1 MTRTRTLWAIPVAL
15 FLLGSNA
22 TVSAQGD
29 CLNEDLYP
37 TEPVTPAPDGT
48 VTEIAICSYELE
60 HSQITGIN
68 AGATYEFTMSSGGY
82 ITVRQDTYDG
92 AVIAQGSAS
101 VVATAVTNGDLFAH
115 WNTDDAC
122 GTNDECVITTVQL
135 FLNCTP
141 PAVSYTLVEDCDA
154 QNYTVL
160 LNIESLGDAGS
171 LTIEVELDGDV
182 DEITGVGVGEV
193 PLGPF
198 AFDEI
203 PVVRVMH
210 DTDPACN
217 RTFNNIEFE
226 TNCPILVD
234 CGVPGLDLTYC
245 YTANDDRSW
254 LFGSTGTGTLRL
266 RFLRGTIESST
277 FDSLRI
283 YDGADNTAP
292 LLFEHAVTERRHL
305 GPVGSATTD
314 PNPTYYALD
323 VFATGSN
330 LYMEVTSDG
339 SVQCGSAEYDPW
351 EWEVVCL
358 DCDLPAVSYAV
369 VDDCPNDQFT
379 IQLDVTSLG
388 DASAL
393 DFVYTIN
400 GTDPQ
405 TATNIGLGMV
415 DLGPFAIDDTV
426 NMTVVHPGSELC
438 NVELGNIT
446 STGTCP
452 LLIDCGTE
460 VMDST
465 CYANWADERYYYQGT
480 GTYPLAVFFDGGQLF
495 FGDSVMIHDGGS
507 IDSPILFQGTDQQL
521 AGTFYYTTNPEHRLT
536 IRVRANG
543 FTSCADGST
552 TEQLAWRVACLDC
565 VPPTA
570 TFTIVQDCDNFQYF
584 IDVDVTDLGTDP
596 MPQIATTATQDT
608 LEIDATGTYQLGPFV
623 SGTELEVTI
632 VNDANSLCNVYSG
645 MLVNPLCPTL
655 IDCPGPTLVETYC
668 YVANDAQAW
677 AYELTG
683 GGANTSLRLTFV
695 RGTIESS
702 NYDSLRI
709 YDGSDNMA
717 PLLFEHT
724 ATARR
729 HLGPEGS
736 ATLDPAP
743 IYSTVD
749 VTASGNNLYVEMSS
763 DGSVQCEGSTEY
775 DPWEWEVYCLDC
787 ASPEVAFN
795 VVPVCTSR
803 GYNVEVEVT
812 GIGGDA
818 TLTATNLTSGEAQTG
833 LGLGTYTFGPYP
845 VEEENVFR
853 VFNET
858 YVQCRAT
865 SDSLTYTAEECI
877 SVTCGFDNYTHCYGN
892 DEDRWYTYQSAQN
905 VPITLAF
912 VGGQMLAGDRIVL
925 YNGRDENAPVL
936 YQGNNGGNFNGFA
949 IPSANVENIL
959 TLRIESDGTGSC
971 DDGGVS
977 NPLSW
982 TVACGGVGIEELGT
996 GSIALYPNPTNGLL
1010 TIAFGE
1016 EVTGKVNVRVLDMS
1030 GRAVIETPVNMA
1042 GADRSTIDLSG
1053 LQQGNYLVQVRTADH
1068 VTNQRVQVT
1077 R

>member
-1 MTRTRTLWAIPVAL
+1 MTRTRTLGGIPITLLSLAL
-15 FLLGSNA
+15 GTA
-22 TVSAQGD
+22 AWAQGD

-37 TEPVTPAPDGT
+37 ALAVTPASDGT
-48 VTEIAICSYELE
+48 VTEISTCSFETE

-68 AGATYEFTMSSGGY
+68 AGATYEFTLESGGY

-92 AVIAQGSAS
+92 PVIAQGSAS
-101 VVATAVTNGDLFAH
+101 VVATAATNGDLFAH
-115 WNTDDAC
+115 WNTDADC
-122 GTNDECVITTVQL
+122 GTNSECFITTVQL

-141 PAVSYTLVEDCDA
+141 PAASYTLVEDCDA

-160 LNIESLGDAGS
+160 LNITSLGDAGS
-171 LTIEVELDGDV
+171 LNVEVELDGNV
-182 DEITGVGVGEV
+182 DEITGVGVGEL

-203 PVVRVMH
+203 PVVRVLH

-217 RTFNNIEFE
+217 RTFNNIDFQ

-245 YTANDDRSW
+245 YTANDDQTW
-254 LFGSTGTGTLRL
+254 HFGSTGTGTLRL
-266 RFLRGTIESST
+266 RFIRGTIESNT
-277 FDSLRI
+277 FDDLRI
-283 YDGADNTAP
+283 YDGSDNTAP
-292 LLFEHAVTERRHL
+292 LLFEHTEAARRHL
-305 GPVGSATTD
+305 GPVGSALTD
-314 PNPTYYALD
+314 PNPTYYGVD
-323 VFATGSN
+323 VFATGPSI
-330 LYMEVTSDG
+330 YMEMTSDG

-358 DCDLPAVSYAV
+358 DCELPAVSYAV

-438 NVELGNIT
+438 NVSLGNIT
-446 STGTCP
+446 TTGTCP

-465 CYANWADERYYYQGT
+465 CYANWADERFYYQGT

-495 FGDSVMIHDGGS
+495 FGDSVMIYDGGS
-507 IDSPILFQGTDQQL
+507 IDSPILFQGTNQQL
-521 AGTFYYTTNPEHRLT
+521 AGTFFYTTNPEHRLT

-543 FTSCADGST
+543 FTSCGDGGT
-552 TEQLAWRVACLDC
+552 TEPVAWRISCLDC

-570 TFTIVQDCDNFQYF
+570 TFSIVQDCENFQYF

-596 MPQIATTATQDT
+596 MPQITTTVAQDT

-632 VNDANSLCNVYSG
+632 VNDANSLCNIYSG
-645 MLVNPLCPTL
+645 MMVNPLCPTL
-655 IDCPGPTLVETYC
+655 IECPGPTLVETYC

-677 AYELTG
+677 AYELNSAG
-683 GGANTSLRLTFV
+683 GNATLRLSFV

-702 NYDSLRI
+702 TFDHLRI
-709 YDGSDNMA
+709 YDGVDNTA
-717 PLLFEHT
+717 PLLFDHT
-724 ATARR
+724 AAARR

-736 ATLDPAP
+736 AILDPAP
-743 IYSTVD
+743 VYSTVD
-749 VTASGNNLYVEMSS
+749 VAATGNNLYMEMTS

-775 DPWEWEVYCLDC
+775 DEWEWEVYCLDC
-787 ASPEVAFN
+787 ASPEVSFN

-803 GYNVEVEVT
+803 GYSVEVEVT
-812 GIGGDA
+812 AVGGDA
-818 TLTATNLTSGEAQTG
+818 TLTATNLGSGEEQTG
-833 LGLGTYTFGPYP
+833 LGTGTYTFGPYP
-845 VEEENVFR
+845 VGEENVFR

-858 YVQCRAT
+858 YPQCRAT

-912 VGGQMLAGDRIVL
+912 LGGQMLAGDRIVL
-925 YNGRDENAPVL
+925 YNGRDENAAVL

-949 IPSANVENIL
+949 IPSANIENIL

-996 GSIALYPNPTNGLL
+996 SSIALYPNPTNGLL

-1016 EVTGKVNVRVLDMS
+1016 AITGKVSIRVLDMS
-1030 GRAVIETPVNMA
+1030 GRTVIETPVNMA
-1042 GADRSTIDLSG
+1042 GADRSIIDLSN
-1053 LQQGNYLVQVRTADH
+1053 LQQGNYMVQVRTADH